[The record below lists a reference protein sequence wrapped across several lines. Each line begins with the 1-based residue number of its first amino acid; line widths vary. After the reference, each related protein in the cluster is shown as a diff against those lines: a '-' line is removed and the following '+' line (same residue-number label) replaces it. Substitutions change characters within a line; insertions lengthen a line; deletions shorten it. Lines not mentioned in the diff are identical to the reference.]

1 MRSRIVI
8 IPITLGYELSLRI
21 HDSVLNSAR
30 YYLKER
36 RNAHG
41 KVKPLKTLKNKRIDR
56 NSASSDRESRMAE
69 DKVNQILRDHN
80 DRILR
85 KDRDPTR

>member
-1 MRSRIVI
+1 M
-8 IPITLGYELSLRI
+8 LGYELSPGI

-41 KVKPLKTLKNKRIDR
+41 KVKPLKTLKNRSIVR
-56 NSASSDRESRMAE
+56 NSASSERESRMAE
-69 DKVNQILRDHN
+69 DKVNQIIRDHN

-85 KDRDPTR
+85 QDRDPKR